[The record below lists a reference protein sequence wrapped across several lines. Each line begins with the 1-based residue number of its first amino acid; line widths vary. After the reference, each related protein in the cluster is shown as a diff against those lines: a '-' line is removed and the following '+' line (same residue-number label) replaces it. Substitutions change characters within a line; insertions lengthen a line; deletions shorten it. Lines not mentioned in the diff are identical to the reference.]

1 MNNNSINTVYFLLSI
16 VGWRDVVEFNSFIS
30 FISSIKLIEWKS
42 ERLLVYKVKLT
53 ILR

>member
-1 MNNNSINTVYFLLSI
+1 MLL
-16 VGWRDVVEFNSFIS
+16 GGVVSLNLIS
-30 FISSIKLIEWKS
+30 LSVFISSIKLIEWKS